1 MLTTWHEEKKIGKK
15 KYIYIYIYFAIHLPQ
30 SQLQDPFFLLLYKI
44 WFEHE
49 LILWN
54 FNVNVLIIITE

>member
-1 MLTTWHEEKKIGKK
+1 MTWREKNWKK
-15 KYIYIYIYFAIHLPQ
+15 KNIYIYIYIYFAIHLPQ
-30 SQLQDPFFLLLYKI
+30 SQLQDPFFFLLYKI

-54 FNVNVLIIITE
+54 FIVTVLIIITE

>member
-1 MLTTWHEEKKIGKK
+1 MTWREKNWKK
-15 KYIYIYIYFAIHLPQ
+15 KKNIYIYIAIHLPQ
-30 SQLQDPFFLLLYKI
+30 SQLQDPFFFLLYKI